1 MESLQLQVKQSL
13 EIPDVRGE
21 RPDTASLRRRRTDN
35 RYRSGRSRLFDNHVR
50 LALVSCFFP
59 RIAAPATYGP
69 TRRSGRLRRERNR
82 CRRESLQQVSVD
94 ESPHLAERAISIA
107 QDPLGDT
114 TDPSLIL
121 AINQVGLAEGLALG
135 KSLGINPE
143 LLHNVINSS
152 SGS

>member
-1 MESLQLQVKQSL
+1 M
-13 EIPDVRGE
+13 
-21 RPDTASLRRRRTDN
+21 
-35 RYRSGRSRLFDNHVR
+35 
-50 LALVSCFFP
+50 
-59 RIAAPATYGP
+59 
-69 TRRSGRLRRERNR
+69 
-82 CRRESLQQVSVD
+82 SVD